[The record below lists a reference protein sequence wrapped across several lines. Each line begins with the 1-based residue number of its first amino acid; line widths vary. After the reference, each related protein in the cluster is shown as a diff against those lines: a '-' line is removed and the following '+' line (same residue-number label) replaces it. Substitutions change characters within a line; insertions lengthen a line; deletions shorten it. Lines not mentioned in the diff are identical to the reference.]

1 VTAGLLLSTAFLWI
15 STASGDTVY
24 LWLALQMAVLGAGM
38 GLTSASA
45 TEAIM
50 GAVSRDKAGV
60 GSAVNDATRL
70 LGGLSGS
77 PRTAA

>member
-1 VTAGLLLSTAFLWI
+1 MTAGLLLSTALLWI

-24 LWLALQMAVLGAGM
+24 LWLALQVVVLGAGM

-45 TEAIM
+45 MEAIM

-70 LGGLSGS
+70 LGGLSGA